1 MSQSEVVDIVVS
13 EAEATSISEIA
24 SKIVNETKDFADRYG
39 AALSFDPEKL
49 EEDFIVF
56 LTKHKKVDLT
66 CLRVTVLEGGDIE
79 FGDKIK
85 GRRKADLIF
94 RIAYKPQGG
103 SRFK

>member
-1 MSQSEVVDIVVS
+1 MSESEVIDIVVS
-13 EAEATSISEIA
+13 QAEATSISEIA
-24 SKIVNETKDFADRYG
+24 SKIVTETKDFANRYG

-66 CLRVTVLEGGDIE
+66 RLRVTVLEGGDVE

-85 GRRKADLIF
+85 GKRKADLIF
-94 RIAYKPQGG
+94 RIVYKQQGG
-103 SRFK
+103 SRYQ